1 MTHAPPEILEL
12 IIDEL
17 AVSGWGPWKGLLG
30 DLKAACLAARSFV
43 PHCQKHIF
51 RAIDMHP
58 SRRIVDIRVPST
70 TELFSNLISSQES
83 GHLAGYVK
91 KLVYKADATVD
102 FKNPNVITALAK
114 MTAVEDFRCSTPKLK
129 SLRLRGLAVDASDL
143 AMARGVKSE
152 SVLKIPEELSDL
164 CLDIISDDY
173 GRNVRIF
180 PLDYLNQ
187 KSFSTL
193 SRLELKIT
201 FTIERDEDPV
211 LDPYLGFCKTTVVRH
226 LTSLTH
232 LKFDIRFQ
240 GSPST
245 VDLLSTGPE
254 WGRYPE
260 DISQWDPEWTE
271 LTEEAELYE

>member
-1 MTHAPPEILEL
+1 
-12 IIDEL
+12 
-17 AVSGWGPWKGLLG
+17 
-30 DLKAACLAARSFV
+30 
-43 PHCQKHIF
+43 
-51 RAIDMHP
+51 
-58 SRRIVDIRVPST
+58 
-70 TELFSNLISSQES
+70 
-83 GHLAGYVK
+83 
-91 KLVYKADATVD
+91 
-102 FKNPNVITALAK
+102 
-114 MTAVEDFRCSTPKLK
+114 
-129 SLRLRGLAVDASDL
+129 
-143 AMARGVKSE
+143 MARGVKSE

-254 WGRYPE
+254 WGRLDEVLVSDRALPLN
-260 DISQWDPEWTE
+260 E
-271 LTEEAELYE
+271 LSIQLSRRHLSMGSGMDRAHRRS